1 MLSIYRATLKERA
14 LIKRVEKAVLKHLGQ
29 ANIFSTEISVVG
41 EEEIHALNKVA
52 RGVDRVTDVLSF
64 PTFDKL
70 ALPVTDD
77 DFCDFDYD
85 KKGVMLG
92 SIVICRQRAKDQ
104 AAEYGHGYDRE
115 FGFLVCHGFLHL
127 LGFDHV
133 VEDDEKVMFAH
144 QNAIMGIANLKR

>member
-1 MLSIYRATLKERA
+1 MVSVYRATLKERA

-29 ANIFSTEISVVG
+29 ENIFSTEISVVG
-41 EEEIHALNKVA
+41 EDEIHALNKEA

-70 ALPVTDD
+70 SLPVTDD
-77 DFCDFDYD
+77 DFNDYDYD

-133 VEDDEKVMFAH
+133 VEDDEKIMFAH
-144 QNAIMGIANLKR
+144 QNAIMEIVGLKR